1 MQIVV
6 LVVGSF
12 AKLAEVKSKQKVYKQ
27 KTIRCIL
34 SKFLTRVSFM
44 GEVNRV

>member
-12 AKLAEVKSKQKVYKQ
+12 AKLAEVKSRQKSLQTKKLYAVYYQ
-27 KTIRCIL
+27 
-34 SKFLTRVSFM
+34 SF
-44 GEVNRV
+44 